1 MLDTILIADGDAAQL
16 HITKQAISEK
26 LKYKTLAASTSEE
39 AINLGLSPDANP
51 SLMLLDMRMP
61 QINALHIISIIKNHK
76 PDFPII
82 IMTEYGNN
90 SYAVEA
96 IKAGANDFVTKPVA
110 IERLGLSIAS
120 ALRISNLCKV
130 IERLERQLAD
140 GKVNHALPSR
150 LRTAN
155 SIYSSQNG
163 LLMEPS
169 PLQSDGRIKK
179 LRALEEDAIRFALN
193 VCGGSMSKAARS
205 LGIGRSTLYRKIDEL
220 ERHNNNGSS
229 YISRENHTTRPM
241 MAASDMEHS

>member
-1 MLDTILIADGDAAQL
+1 MLDTILIADGDTAQL

-39 AINLGLSPDANP
+39 AINLALSMDASP
-51 SLMLLDMRMP
+51 SLMILDMRMTNM
-61 QINALHIISIIKNHK
+61 NAIHIISIVKNHR

-90 SYAVEA
+90 AYAAEA
-96 IKAGANDFVTKPVA
+96 IKAGANDFVTKPVS

-130 IERLERQLAD
+130 IEKLEKQLSD
-140 GKVNHALPSR
+140 GKTTNQLNSMTASPLYPSNF
-150 LRTAN
+150 AI
-155 SIYSSQNG
+155 S
-163 LLMEPS
+163 EPS
-169 PLQSDGRIKK
+169 PVQSDGRVKK

-220 ERHNNNGSS
+220 ERHNTGNGSS
-229 YISRENHTTRPM
+229 YISRENHTTRPTI
-241 MAASDMEHS
+241 AASDMEHS